1 MEIIPLLQKLWT
13 GISTDFVATTQAN
26 SWHRE
31 SSLINVINPTLKV
44 NVINPTLKTDISDL
58 PPQANSWHRESSLE
72 STRSNSCKVIIYDF
86 GFKIFGVTCF
96 GHLHSLKFI
105 TIGLNVM
112 LL

>member
-31 SSLINVINPTLKV
+31 SSLV
-44 NVINPTLKTDISDL
+44 NIINPTLKTDISDL

-72 STRSNSCKVIIYDF
+72 STRSNSCKVIIYKF

-96 GHLHSLKFI
+96 LVICTL
-105 TIGLNVM
+105 
-112 LL
+112 